1 MKIEIT
7 SDQLESIISQDLL
20 WQLEDLEHS
29 LNSRIYNHDGG
40 IPVFDVDI
48 DIDIGLIKKQIDA
61 FSLVLHYY
69 GIEHTT
75 YNT

>member
-29 LNSRIYNHDGG
+29 LNNRIYNRSGG
-40 IPVFDVDI
+40 IPVFDVDAHT
-48 DIDIGLIKKQIDA
+48 DIALIKNQIDA